1 MDEGNVPDER
11 RTVEWVSTGSLP
23 SDTEVEEVVSAG
35 YERFRHLDEGRVSSY
50 IPALAQA
57 SPEAFGVC
65 VTGVQGRVFAIGDA
79 DQEFTL
85 QSISKLFVFAL
96 VCDTIGPEEARR
108 KLGVNSTGLPFDSV
122 MGIELNEDRTMN
134 PMVNAGALATTSL
147 VPGASPEEK
156 FERIAAAL
164 SVFAGRPLVVD
175 DVVYRSEAAT
185 NDRNRGIAHLLAGYG
200 RMYCDPDVATD
211 IYTRQ
216 CSLPRQRPRPGRHG
230 GDAGRWRG
238 EPADGHAGDRVG
250 MLPARA
256 GRLGHRRAL
265 RAVGRLALRR
275 RPAGQER
282 SQWGTG
288 DRVPRQG
295 RSGTFSPPLDEAGNS
310 VRGQRMTT
318 YLSERLGLNLFAS
331 APRLEDRTDR
341 EGSTVGVHK

>member
-1 MDEGNVPDER
+1 MDEGNVPDEQP
-11 RTVEWVSTGSLP
+11 TVEWVSTGSLP
-23 SDTEVEEVVSAG
+23 SDREVEEVVSDG
-35 YERFRHLDEGRVSSY
+35 YERFRQLDEGRVADY

-65 VTGVQGRVFAIGDA
+65 VAGVQGRVFAVGDA
-79 DQEFTL
+79 EQEFTI

-96 VCDTIGPEEARR
+96 VCNTIGPEEARH

-156 FERIAAAL
+156 FERIVAAL
-164 SVFAGRPLVVD
+164 SVFAGRPLVMD

-216 CSLPRQRPRPGRHG
+216 CSLRVSARDLAVMG
-230 GDAGRWRG
+230 ATL
-238 EPADGHAGDRVG
+238 ADGGVNPLTGTRAIASGCCRRVLAVLATAG
-250 MLPARA
+250 LY
-256 GRLGHRRAL
+256 
-265 RAVGRLALRR
+265 
-275 RPAGQER
+275 ER
-282 SQWGTG
+282 SG
-288 DRVPRQG
+288 DWLYDVGLPG
-295 RSGTFSPPLDEAGNS
+295 KSGVSGGLVTVSPGKGGVGVFSPPLDEAGNS

-331 APRLEDRTDR
+331 APRLEAPAARR
-341 EGSTVGVHK
+341 G